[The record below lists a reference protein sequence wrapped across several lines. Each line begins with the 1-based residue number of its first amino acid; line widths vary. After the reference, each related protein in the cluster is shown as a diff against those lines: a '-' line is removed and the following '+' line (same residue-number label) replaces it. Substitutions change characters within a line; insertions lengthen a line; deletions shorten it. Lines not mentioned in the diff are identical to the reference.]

1 MFFGGSMQHRK
12 QSLLCYIV
20 FLLNSHKELEG
31 KKLKKEKEKEKNIYA
46 WIRNIQN
53 INSNVYSFY
62 DA

>member
-31 KKLKKEKEKEKNIYA
+31 KKLKKEKRKKHLCMDKK
-46 WIRNIQN
+46 
-53 INSNVYSFY
+53 YSKHKF
-62 DA
+62 